1 MQLVPPNGVGYFSV
15 ALNFTQPQGE
25 DVWASDGGP
34 DPSILEETLA
44 VTYPDVVS
52 GAAVPWV
59 ASSYRRSHTPCAF
72 QQAKHRQALHL
83 NGAKFKVHLDL
94 EACVEPALAPCVETV
109 LLDAAVIVG
118 ERLSKADSA

>member
-52 GAAVPWV
+52 GAAVTLGGV
-59 ASSYRRSHTPCAF
+59 IVS
-72 QQAKHRQALHL
+72 
-83 NGAKFKVHLDL
+83 
-94 EACVEPALAPCVETV
+94 ALAHSLCF
-109 LLDAAVIVG
+109 
-118 ERLSKADSA
+118 SASQA